1 MQPSRHYCLFASL
14 AILLFL
20 LVPPLVSAETL
31 TITSSPPGAEIEIA
45 GMASGNTPYRTDY
58 PGGYFH
64 KPHTVFSAR
73 LEHALTLKVSM
84 EGYVTQQIT
93 MTEGPFEWVAVTGR
107 HHGNYFLLRS
117 DHFNVKLEP
126 VALKMSDES
135 SSDLEHAG
143 PLRPAAEISLR
154 TDDKPH
160 STQTAV
166 VQIKS
171 DPPDAEIYIDGK
183 FVGETPSTLNLTSGT
198 RHIELKAPGR
208 KTWERDLE
216 VLQDSHL
223 TLHPTLDPLP
233 QPHRLKVA
241 RFPSLK
247 LSTPHTSSIPR

>member
-1 MQPSRHYCLFASL
+1 MQPSRRQCLLASL
-14 AILLFL
+14 AILVFL
-20 LVPPLVSAETL
+20 LAPALARAETL

-45 GMASGNTPYRTDY
+45 GMASGNTPYKTDY

-84 EGYVTQQIT
+84 DGYVTQQVT

-107 HHGNYFLLRS
+107 HHGNYFLLKS
-117 DHFNVKLEP
+117 DHFNVKLDP
-126 VALKMSDES
+126 VPLNVREDVTSDV
-135 SSDLEHAG
+135 EHVG
-143 PLRPAAEISLR
+143 PLRPVSEVSLR
-154 TDDKPH
+154 GDDKPH
-160 STQTAV
+160 ANQTAV

-171 DPPDAEIYIDGK
+171 DPPNAEIYIDGK
-183 FVGETPSTLNLTSGT
+183 FVGETPSTLNLASGT

-216 VLQDSHL
+216 VLQDSRL

-233 QPHRLKVA
+233 
-241 RFPSLK
+241 
-247 LSTPHTSSIPR
+247 

>member
-1 MQPSRHYCLFASL
+1 MQPSRRHCLFASL
-14 AILLFL
+14 AIFVLLL
-20 LVPPLVSAETL
+20 APVVARGETL

-45 GMASGNTPYRTDY
+45 GMASGNTPYKTDY

-84 EGYVTQQIT
+84 DGYVTQQVT

-107 HHGNYFLLRS
+107 HHGNYFLLKS
-117 DHFNVKLEP
+117 DHFNIKLEA
-126 VALKMSDES
+126 VALKISEES
-135 SSDLEHAG
+135 SGEIEHVG
-143 PLRPAAEISLR
+143 PLRPAAEVALR
-154 TDDKPH
+154 PDDKPH
-160 STQTAV
+160 ASQTAV

-171 DPPDAEIYIDGK
+171 DPSNAEIYIDGK
-183 FVGETPSTLNLTSGT
+183 FVGETPSTLNLASGT

-233 QPHRLKVA
+233 
-241 RFPSLK
+241 
-247 LSTPHTSSIPR
+247 